1 MTSSPS
7 SLQGKRIAL
16 TGAASGIGR
25 AVSLLLATRGAVLSL
40 ADLNTSGL
48 AETLS
53 LLPKPASGTHLTTTL
68 DVRSSSD
75 VNAWLSAT
83 VAHLGGLDALANIAG
98 VCAHSTPLADETDET
113 WDLVMNVNARGTFNC
128 MRAALR
134 HLTSG
139 GCIVNTASI
148 AGLRGLQGMS
158 IYTASK
164 HAVVGMTKAVAKE
177 VGERGIRV
185 NAVAPGA
192 TDTPMLSKIDEER
205 GGGMSFEGLPLR
217 RKGSPEEV
225 ARVFAFLVGD
235 EASFVTGSVY
245 SVDAG
250 ECA

>member
-1 MTSSPS
+1 
-7 SLQGKRIAL
+7 
-16 TGAASGIGR
+16 
-25 AVSLLLATRGAVLSL
+25 
-40 ADLNTSGL
+40 
-48 AETLS
+48 
-53 LLPKPASGTHLTTTL
+53 
-68 DVRSSSD
+68 
-75 VNAWLSAT
+75 
-83 VAHLGGLDALANIAG
+83 
-98 VCAHSTPLADETDET
+98 
-113 WDLVMNVNARGTFNC
+113 
-128 MRAALR
+128 
-134 HLTSG
+134 
-139 GCIVNTASI
+139 
-148 AGLRGLQGMS
+148 
-158 IYTASK
+158 
-164 HAVVGMTKAVAKE
+164 MTKAVAKE